1 MEKSGTDRVYFIDW
15 LRILAVLLL
24 FVVHTLCVF
33 DDVGWYVKIGASKT
47 VGAVLQLID
56 PWQMPLLFFIAGC
69 STFFALQKRAGRQ
82 YGSERLKRL
91 LVPLVFGYFVLVPPQ
106 TWLGGRLHGGY
117 TGSYWNYLS
126 SGSFLRWNIQNDG
139 LGFDGFGVGH
149 LWFILFLL
157 MMSLIGLPLLV
168 WASRGGGAEW
178 ARRFGRQ
185 LARPVW
191 WIVPVVLLFIGKAVP
206 GIPGGSFV
214 YYLVAFVLGFVAM
227 SSPRFTELA
236 ERYRVP
242 ATVGGLALT
251 VAGAF
256 TYGVHDSLPN
266 PSLGR
271 TGLELMGC
279 ASVWLMLVGLFG
291 LGKRYL
297 DRTSRAQRYLGEASY
312 PVYILHQTVI
322 VAIAFY
328 LVPWAAPRPVLWV
341 ALIVGAVAGTFAL
354 YEIVRRV
361 GILRFLF
368 GMRPFKRAPGTL
380 PAPEPSAPLVA
391 RTQLAWNVAPAPAA
405 EIPGP
410 SANAPSADDPAVH
423 S

>member
-24 FVVHTLCVF
+24 FLVHTLCVF
-33 DDVGWYVKIGASKT
+33 EDVGWYVKLGASKT
-47 VGAVLQLID
+47 VGAALELIN
-56 PWQMPLLFFIAGC
+56 PWHMPLLFFIAGC
-69 STFFALQKRAGRQ
+69 STFFALQKRTGRQ
-82 YGSERLKRL
+82 YGSDRLKRL

-106 TWLGGRLHGGY
+106 TWFGGRLHAGY
-117 TGSYWNYLS
+117 AGSYWNYLS

-157 MMSLIGLPLLV
+157 VMSLIALPLLV
-168 WASRGGGAEW
+168 WASRGSGAEW
-178 ARRFGRQ
+178 TRRFGNR

-191 WIVPVVLLFIGKAVP
+191 WILPVVVLFIGKSVP

-214 YYLVAFVLGFVAM
+214 YYLFAFVLGFVAM
-227 SSPRFTELA
+227 CSPGFTELA

-251 VAGAF
+251 IAGVL
-256 TYGVHDSLPN
+256 TYGIHDSLPN
-266 PSLGR
+266 PSWSR

-279 ASVWLMLVGLFG
+279 ASVWLMLVGVFG

-322 VAIAFY
+322 VVIGFY
-328 LVPWAAPRPVLWV
+328 LVPWTAPRPVLWV
-341 ALIVGAVAGTFAL
+341 VLLVGAVVGTFTL
-354 YEIVRRV
+354 YEIVHRV
-361 GILRFLF
+361 GVLRFLF
-368 GMRPFKRAPGTL
+368 GMRSLKRAPGAM
-380 PAPEPSAPLVA
+380 PAPEPSTPLMA
-391 RTQLAWNVAPAPAA
+391 RTQAVWHVAPAPAA
-405 EIPGP
+405 EISAP
-410 SANAPSADDPAVH
+410 SANALSAGDPNNGA
-423 S
+423 